1 MNSARLALWDKK
13 QLVCRSDASVTLCA
27 CMKMLPLLVLLLP
40 LSVFA
45 DAVSYD
51 QFLSKD
57 LLKGGVPC
65 SALGSDF
72 YLNEPA
78 TAFAEPTMESIFPEK
93 KTVQIAC
100 VAGGGDCDCYVMFT
114 DKVPSS
120 QAGKAFYRG
129 RLDDQSSAWFL
140 AYTDS
145 EKSIEILATQA
156 KDAEITLRK
165 PAPAIFLNGDA
176 SKKISADRLFHI
188 PKNIANKV
196 RASHSDRYVLATLT
210 SIEVVKGRKIANLA
224 VALVA
229 NNPDDQQ
236 WDEAAFRK
244 RSEQRFKLR
253 DVSIPFFDE
262 AGRINFWMYLP
273 PGC

>member
-145 EKSIEILATQA
+145 EKSMKFSRHKQ
-156 KDAEITLRK
+156 KM
-165 PAPAIFLNGDA
+165 
-176 SKKISADRLFHI
+176 
-188 PKNIANKV
+188 PKSLCEN
-196 RASHSDRYVLATLT
+196 RPR
-210 SIEVVKGRKIANLA
+210 
-224 VALVA
+224 
-229 NNPDDQQ
+229 
-236 WDEAAFRK
+236 
-244 RSEQRFKLR
+244 RF
-253 DVSIPFFDE
+253 F
-262 AGRINFWMYLP
+262 
-273 PGC
+273 

>member
-1 MNSARLALWDKK
+1 MNAVRLALWDKK
-13 QLVCRSDASVTLCA
+13 QLVCRSDASVSLCA
-27 CMKMLPLLVLLLP
+27 CMKMWTLLTMLLP

-51 QFLSKD
+51 QFLSKQV
-57 LLKGGVPC
+57 LKGGVPC
-65 SALGSDF
+65 SALGADS

-78 TAFAEPTMESIFPEK
+78 TAFAKPTMASIFPEK
-93 KTVQIAC
+93 KIVRNAC

-120 QAGKAFYRG
+120 HTGKAFYKG

-140 AYTDS
+140 ADTDA

-165 PAPAIFLNGDA
+165 PAPEIFLNGDA
-176 SKKISADRLFHI
+176 TKKISAERLFHI
-188 PKNIANKV
+188 PKNIADKV

-210 SIEVVKGRKIANLA
+210 SIEVVKGRKIANVA

-236 WDEAAFRK
+236 WDEAAIRK
-244 RSEQRFKLR
+244 KSEQRFTLR
-253 DVSIPFFDE
+253 EVSIPLFDK
-262 AGRINFWMYLP
+262 AGRINFWMSPP